1 MKLNDPSHAALREAN
16 GLGHEGRARHSDHA
30 KLRLWLRLLSCT
42 THIEN
47 EIRRRLRAR
56 FDISL
61 ARFDYMAQLYRH
73 REGLKMRELSRY
85 LMVTG
90 GNVTSL
96 TDELEHDG
104 LVVREGSP
112 TDRRAWIVRLTPA
125 GHGSFEAMAR
135 EHEEWIV
142 ELFAGLDDA
151 AVPALYDQLGK
162 LRVHLVLNE
171 QVAAG
176 PPQGDDAPLGGRRQR
191 RLGGQQ
197 SGDKT

>member
-16 GLGHEGRARHSDHA
+16 GLGHEGRARGSDHA
-30 KLRLWLRLLSCT
+30 KLRLWLRMLSCT
-42 THIEN
+42 THVEN

-56 FDISL
+56 FDITL
-61 ARFDYMAQLYRH
+61 PRFDYMAQLYRQ
-73 REGLKMRELSRY
+73 RDGMKMRELSRY

-96 TDELEHDG
+96 TDDLEHDG

-112 TDRRAWIVRLTPA
+112 TDRRAWIVRLTPQGRA
-125 GHGSFEAMAR
+125 TFEAMAR

-162 LRVHLVLNE
+162 LRVHLVMN
-171 QVAAG
+171 QPVAAG

-197 SGDKT
+197 NGDKT

>member
-1 MKLNDPSHAALREAN
+1 MNSPDTARVDPALAAGNRRPLA
-16 GLGHEGRARHSDHA
+16 GYRAKHFGWTLSDGVA
-30 KLRLWLRLLSCT
+30 
-42 THIEN
+42 HIT
-47 EIRRRLRAR
+47 
-56 FDISL
+56 L

-73 REGLKMRELSRY
+73 QDGLKMRELSRY

-96 TDELEHDG
+96 TDDLEHDG

-112 TDRRAWIVRLTPA
+112 TDRRAWIVRLTPE
-125 GHGSFEAMAR
+125 GRSSFESMAR

-151 AVPALYDQLGK
+151 VVPELYDQLGR

-171 QVAAG
+171 RTG
-176 PPQGDDAPLGGRRQR
+176 E
-191 RLGGQQ
+191 
-197 SGDKT
+197 KT

>member
-176 PPQGDDAPLGGRRQR
+176 PPQSDDAPFGGRRQR